1 MANTIDIA
9 QQGIALSIQLLALAD
24 NEKWDE
30 FFELEAERHA
40 LLLKVSAVEAN
51 QLTETQLKQLRMAM
65 EKLLEFNEKLDKI
78 CRLERQNAS
87 VELQKLQ
94 KNSKVSKAYSE

>member
-40 LLLKVSAVEAN
+40 LLLKVSVETDK
-51 QLTETQLKQLRMAM
+51 LTETELQQLRVAM
-65 EKLLEFNEKLDKI
+65 DQLLEFNDKLEKI
-78 CRLERQNAS
+78 CRLERQNAG